1 MFQWI
6 HNFLIGSSVDLHVHV
21 HFDHIFFKKKKY
33 TLLWVS
39 LEVINETCPKISWKM
54 FCSSCSLA
62 LYVYMYSVPAT
73 LTKVHGYKIN
83 IWSCIWMWKQLSL
96 QSKQNNLQYT
106 ECTCTVDPQS
116 GEDVSIVAKFF
127 FLHAPFLWQA
137 LLGDSLSSLPLY
149 TRCSH
154 SNQLVQTLCLCTSKS
169 RGPQSHQPGR
179 HLGFDM
185 DLEI

>member
-1 MFQWI
+1 MAVLTYMYMYI
-6 HNFLIGSSVDLHVHV
+6 LT
-21 HFDHIFFKKKKY
+21 IFFLKKIN
-33 TLLWVS
+33 TRCFLVS

-62 LYVYMYSVPAT
+62 LYMYMYSVPAT

-116 GEDVSIVAKFF
+116 GEDVCIVAKNFF
-127 FLHAPFLWQA
+127 STRTFSMTGLAGGF
-137 LLGDSLSSLPLY
+137 SLISSSVYSLF
-149 TRCSH
+149 T
-154 SNQLVQTLCLCTSKS
+154 
-169 RGPQSHQPGR
+169 
-179 HLGFDM
+179 
-185 DLEI
+185 